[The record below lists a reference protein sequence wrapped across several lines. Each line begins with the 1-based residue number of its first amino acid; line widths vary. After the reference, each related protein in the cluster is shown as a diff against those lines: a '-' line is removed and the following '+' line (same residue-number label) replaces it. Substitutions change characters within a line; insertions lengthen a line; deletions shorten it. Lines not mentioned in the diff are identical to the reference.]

1 MASVASTALEGVRP
15 METIVSPEGETLAYF
30 IPNYIPDKLQ
40 FLSPGQEVR
49 SDGVRLALCLS
60 LPVSFSFSFSLP
72 RDFSNDP
79 PNH

>member
-1 MASVASTALEGVRP
+1 

-49 SDGVRLALCLS
+49 ADGGRSTLRPS
-60 LPVSFSFSFSLP
+60 LPLSFSFSLP
-72 RDFSNDP
+72 REFSNNP
-79 PNH
+79 EHPH